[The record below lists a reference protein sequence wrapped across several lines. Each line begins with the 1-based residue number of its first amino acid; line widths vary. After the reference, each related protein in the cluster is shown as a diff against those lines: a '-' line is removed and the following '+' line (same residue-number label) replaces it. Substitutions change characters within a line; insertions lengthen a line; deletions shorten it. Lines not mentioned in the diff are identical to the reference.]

1 MPRGNAPSRKDA
13 NHGEIKAVFERL
25 GCTVIDTHAIAGA
38 LDMLVGV
45 AGVSCLVEVKDGSK
59 PPSARKLTDPEKKTI
74 DEWRGFP
81 CAIVTST
88 DEAVLL
94 VGNLRRH
101 GGRLLS

>member
-13 NHGEIKAVFERL
+13 NHGAIKAVFLRL

-59 PPSARKLTDPEKKTI
+59 SASKRKLTPAEQETI
-74 DEWRGFP
+74 DSWRGFP
-81 CAIVTST
+81 CSIVINEG
-88 DEAVLL
+88 EAELL
-94 VGNLRRH
+94 VRNLRRH
-101 GGRLLS
+101 GGEQ